1 MIQKLDKISHFVK
14 IKPNNLQY
22 YFESAP
28 YPWPFEVLPG
38 RVLFSDPDP
47 WSRDAEKRMD
57 ATGFPIDRRD
67 DASAEVIWT
76 DQEVVVE
83 F

>member
-1 MIQKLDKISHFVK
+1 M
-14 IKPNNLQY
+14 QY

-38 RVLFSDPDP
+38 RMLFADPDP

-76 DQEVVVE
+76 DQEVE
-83 F
+83 LKKKLCKN